1 MSNIAILSQQLTN
14 MIAAGEVVERPLQ
27 VVKELVENSIDAKA
41 KNIEITLKTGGIEF
55 IGIKDDGCGIAYDQ
69 LPLAFMRHA
78 TSKINDVSQLFQIET
93 MGFRGEALP
102 SIASVAKVTCDSN
115 DGKTSG
121 RYVVDNGEV
130 ITHQP
135 IDCDLGTHIRVEHLF
150 AKVPARLKHL
160 KNDHYEQ
167 SLIVNTIQKMAL
179 INLNIA
185 FTLIADDQILFES
198 DGKGNIENTIFAI
211 YGKAVTQSLMH
222 FKEQQFDIA
231 IQGVIAAS
239 QFGRSNKNQ
248 ITLSL
253 NGRYIRPNKLMA
265 VILSAIKQYYPEGKY
280 PILVLNVS
288 MEYALVDVN
297 VHPSKLEVRISKE
310 NQLES
315 MVFNALEATLR
326 QSNTYI
332 EYAPIVDREP
342 IASSTAKETIQYNHQ
357 QVNKPSQ
364 MSLDF
369 SVPLVNPS
377 STAKETIQYNHQ
389 QVNKPSQMSLD
400 FSVPLVNPLVSN
412 APYQPHP
419 QPKESAITPI
429 VETVN
434 EVKSQ
439 FNSSLTNKSP
449 LTLIG
454 QMHGKF
460 ILASD
465 ESGLVIAITP
475 IVETVNEV
483 KSQFNSSLT
492 NKSPLTLIGQ
502 MHGKFILASDES
514 GLVIID
520 QHAAQE
526 RVHYEQIRSLMLNNK
541 QSYPLLSPILIP
553 FNQSNEST
561 LHFVNQKVASI
572 GLKFENFGNN
582 EWVLREVPSWAKD
595 IQQAQFYNDLI
606 NDVLFVNQK
615 VASIGLKFENFGNNE
630 WVLRE
635 VPSWAK
641 DIQQAQFYND
651 LINDVLLDKS
661 INLEEVLRDKIASK
675 ACKSSIKFNQYLD
688 LYQQQQVIK
697 INPLI

>member
-377 STAKETIQYNHQ
+377 
-389 QVNKPSQMSLD
+389 
-400 FSVPLVNPLVSN
+400 VSN

-454 QMHGKF
+454 QMHGK
-460 ILASD
+460 I
-465 ESGLVIAITP
+465 
-475 IVETVNEV
+475 
-483 KSQFNSSLT
+483 
-492 NKSPLTLIGQ
+492 
-502 MHGKFILASDES
+502 ILASDES

-606 NDVLFVNQK
+606 NDVL
-615 VASIGLKFENFGNNE
+615 
-630 WVLRE
+630 
-635 VPSWAK
+635 
-641 DIQQAQFYND
+641 
-651 LINDVLLDKS
+651 LDKS

-688 LYQQQQVIK
+688 LYQQQQVINELFACCDPYACPHGRPIAIHISDK
-697 INPLI
+697 QLEKEFSR

>member
-377 STAKETIQYNHQ
+377 
-389 QVNKPSQMSLD
+389 
-400 FSVPLVNPLVSN
+400 VSN

-419 QPKESAITPI
+419 QPKES
-429 VETVN
+429 
-434 EVKSQ
+434 
-439 FNSSLTNKSP
+439 
-449 LTLIG
+449 
-454 QMHGKF
+454 
-460 ILASD
+460 
-465 ESGLVIAITP
+465 AITP

-606 NDVLFVNQK
+606 NDVL
-615 VASIGLKFENFGNNE
+615 
-630 WVLRE
+630 
-635 VPSWAK
+635 
-641 DIQQAQFYND
+641 
-651 LINDVLLDKS
+651 LDKS

-688 LYQQQQVIK
+688 LYQQQQVINELFACCDPYACPHGRPIAIHISDK
-697 INPLI
+697 QLEKEFSR

>member
-130 ITHQP
+130 ITHQS

-198 DGKGNIENTIFAI
+198 DGKGNIENTMFAI

-332 EYAPIVDREP
+332 EYTPIVDREP
-342 IASSTAKETIQYNHQ
+342 IASSIAKETIQYNHQ

-377 STAKETIQYNHQ
+377 
-389 QVNKPSQMSLD
+389 
-400 FSVPLVNPLVSN
+400 VSN
-412 APYQPHP
+412 APYQPHS
-419 QPKESAITPI
+419 QPKESTITPI

-454 QMHGKF
+454 Q
-460 ILASD
+460 
-465 ESGLVIAITP
+465 V
-475 IVETVNEV
+475 
-483 KSQFNSSLT
+483 
-492 NKSPLTLIGQ
+492 
-502 MHGKFILASDES
+502 HGKFILASDES

-572 GLKFENFGNN
+572 GLKFENFGN
-582 EWVLREVPSWAKD
+582 S
-595 IQQAQFYNDLI
+595 
-606 NDVLFVNQK
+606 
-615 VASIGLKFENFGNNE
+615 E

-688 LYQQQQVIK
+688 LYQQQQVINELFACCDPYACPHGRPIAIHISDK
-697 INPLI
+697 QLEKEFSR

>member
-369 SVPLVNPS
+369 SVPLVNP
-377 STAKETIQYNHQ
+377 
-389 QVNKPSQMSLD
+389 
-400 FSVPLVNPLVSN
+400 LVSN
-412 APYQPHP
+412 AAYQPHP
-419 QPKESAITPI
+419 QTKES
-429 VETVN
+429 
-434 EVKSQ
+434 
-439 FNSSLTNKSP
+439 
-449 LTLIG
+449 
-454 QMHGKF
+454 
-460 ILASD
+460 
-465 ESGLVIAITP
+465 AITP

-606 NDVLFVNQK
+606 NDVL
-615 VASIGLKFENFGNNE
+615 
-630 WVLRE
+630 
-635 VPSWAK
+635 
-641 DIQQAQFYND
+641 
-651 LINDVLLDKS
+651 LDKS

-688 LYQQQQVIK
+688 LYQQQQVINELFACCDPYACPHGRPIAIHISDK
-697 INPLI
+697 QLEKEFSR

>member
-369 SVPLVNPS
+369 SVPLVNP
-377 STAKETIQYNHQ
+377 
-389 QVNKPSQMSLD
+389 
-400 FSVPLVNPLVSN
+400 LVSN

-419 QPKESAITPI
+419 QTKES
-429 VETVN
+429 
-434 EVKSQ
+434 
-439 FNSSLTNKSP
+439 
-449 LTLIG
+449 
-454 QMHGKF
+454 
-460 ILASD
+460 
-465 ESGLVIAITP
+465 AITP

-572 GLKFENFGNN
+572 GLKF
-582 EWVLREVPSWAKD
+582 D
-595 IQQAQFYNDLI
+595 
-606 NDVLFVNQK
+606 
-615 VASIGLKFENFGNNE
+615 NFGNNE

-688 LYQQQQVIK
+688 LYQQQQVINELFTCCDPYACPHGRPIAIHISDK
-697 INPLI
+697 QLEKEFSR